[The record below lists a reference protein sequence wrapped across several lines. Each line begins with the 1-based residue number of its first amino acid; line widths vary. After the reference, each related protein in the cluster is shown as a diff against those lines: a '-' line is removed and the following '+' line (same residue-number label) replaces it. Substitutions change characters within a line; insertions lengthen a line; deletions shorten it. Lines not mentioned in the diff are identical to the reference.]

1 MQLQNQIYFKN
12 NIKEYNYLKENSWYI
27 KDLNRG
33 IKNYEDFVK
42 EMKVKYKER
51 TTDKIN
57 SALDNIGV
65 ISSVLDVL
73 K

>member
-33 IKNYEDFVK
+33 VKNYEDFVK

>member
-42 EMKVKYKER
+42 DMKVKYKER

-57 SALDNIGV
+57 SALDNISV

>member
-42 EMKVKYKER
+42 DMKVKYKER